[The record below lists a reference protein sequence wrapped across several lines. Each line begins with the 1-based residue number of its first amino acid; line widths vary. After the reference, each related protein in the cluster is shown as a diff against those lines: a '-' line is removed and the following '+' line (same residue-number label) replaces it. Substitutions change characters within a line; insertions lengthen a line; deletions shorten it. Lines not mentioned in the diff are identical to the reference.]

1 MRLSSGD
8 PFPHLAG
15 QTPAEFLRM
24 DYMPGRYIVLAFVS
38 ASAPPA
44 EIREMMAQLAG
55 YEALFD
61 DAHCC
66 FFGVLEHPQ
75 LIASAANSLPGIRW
89 FLDPDGDLFREAG
102 MSLSGHGDEGGWF
115 ILDPALRIMK
125 TARLSRSA
133 EVMRWVSEL
142 PSVDEHAG
150 TRIHAPVLIV
160 PRVIEPA
167 LCAELIAMHRDG
179 QPIQGGLIDESD
191 DARSAQF
198 INRNYRSTRQISLTD
213 AALKARVEDRIRRR
227 LAPEVFTALRYR
239 VREIESYIVTAYDA
253 AEAGRF
259 RVHRDNLPPLQ
270 RRQFTFAINLNAE
283 DYDGGEL
290 RFPEYGT
297 ETYRAPTGGAI
308 VFASSLLHEVTLLT
322 RGRRYVMV
330 AWFVERPALG
340 AEADTGE
347 RARGL
352 EAPLELHG

>member
-15 QTPAEFLRM
+15 QTPTEFLRM
-24 DYMPGRYIVLAFVS
+24 DYMPGRYIVLAFLP

-44 EIREMMAQLAG
+44 EVREAMAQLAEH
-55 YEALFD
+55 EALFD

-102 MSLSGHGDEGGWF
+102 MSPSGHGDEGGWF

-133 EVMRWVSEL
+133 DVMRWVSEL

-191 DARSAQF
+191 DAMSQF
-198 INRNYRSTRQISLTD
+198 VNKDYRSTRQVSLTD
-213 AALKARVEDRIRRR
+213 AALKGRVEDRIRRR
-227 LAPEVFTALRYR
+227 LAPEMFRALRYR
-239 VREIESYIVTAYDA
+239 VGEIESYFVTAYDA

-259 RVHRDNLPPLQ
+259 RVHRDDLPPLQ

-283 DYDGGEL
+283 DYEGGDL
-290 RFPEYGT
+290 RFPEYCT

-322 RGRRYVMV
+322 RGRRYGMV
-330 AWFVERPALG
+330 AFFVDRPVRASG
-340 AEADTGE
+340 AGD
-347 RARGL
+347 RQRGL
-352 EAPLELHG
+352 EAAVEVHG

>member
-8 PFPHLAG
+8 PFPHLQG
-15 QTPAEFLRM
+15 QTPTEYLRM
-24 DYMPGRYIVLAFVS
+24 NYMPGRYIVLAFLP

-44 EIREMMAQLAG
+44 EIREAMAQLAEH
-55 YEALFD
+55 EALFD

-66 FFGVLEHPQ
+66 FFGVLRHPQ
-75 LIASAANSLPGIRW
+75 LIASATNSLPGIRW
-89 FLDPDGDLFREAG
+89 FLDEEGDLFQEAG
-102 MSLSGHGDEGGWF
+102 MSFDGHGDESGWF
-115 ILDPALRIMK
+115 ILDPSLRIMR
-125 TARLSRSA
+125 TARLSQSA

-142 PSVDEHAG
+142 PSVDDYAG

-160 PRVIEPA
+160 PRVIEPE
-167 LCAELIAMHRDG
+167 LCAELIQMHRDG
-179 QPIQGGLIDESD
+179 QTIEGGLIDQSD
-191 DARSAQF
+191 GVMSAPF
-198 INRNYRSTRQISLTD
+198 IDKNYRSTRQISLTD
-213 AALKARVEDRIRRR
+213 ADLRARVEERIRRR
-227 LAPEVFTALRYR
+227 LAPDVFRALRYQ

-283 DYDGGEL
+283 DYEGGDL

-322 RGRRYVMV
+322 RGRRYVML
-330 AWFVERPALG
+330 AFFVDRPARG
-340 AEADTGE
+340 AAEDRERGREA
-347 RARGL
+347 AV
-352 EAPLELHG
+352 ELHG